1 MGRLIGLSLIFCVFL
16 FGNLN
21 AGEFEGR
28 IKVMKKTYYDTS
40 YFFYSVKDDKVRIDQ
55 YNQYNRLTNSFILD
69 TDEMS
74 VFALNTN
81 HNIYK
86 ELIPSNPSNL
96 ANQKKYEVIKTDNT
110 KEING
115 YLCCQWRV
123 RNREKNSEIAYW
135 VTKNGFG
142 FFDDMV
148 KLLNLVGNSSEFF
161 SHIPGNDGFLPILT
175 VERTLVRYE
184 KLRLVVTDV
193 EHTSL
198 SEDIFKI
205 PSGYREFDN

>member
-1 MGRLIGLSLIFCVFL
+1 MGRFIILCLILCVSLPD
-16 FGNLN
+16 NLD

-40 YFFYSVKDDKVRIDQ
+40 YFFYSVKDDKIRIDQ

-74 VFALNTN
+74 VLALNN
-81 HNIYK
+81 YHNIYK
-86 ELIPSNPSNL
+86 KLIPSNSSGSADKN
-96 ANQKKYEVIKTDNT
+96 KYEVIKTDNT

-115 YLCCQWRV
+115 YLCYQWRV
-123 RNREKNSEIAYW
+123 RNRDKNSEIAYW

-148 KLLNLVGNSSEFF
+148 RLLSLVGNSSEFF
-161 SHIPGNDGFLPILT
+161 SQIPGNEGFLPILT

-205 PSGYREFDN
+205 PSDYREFEN